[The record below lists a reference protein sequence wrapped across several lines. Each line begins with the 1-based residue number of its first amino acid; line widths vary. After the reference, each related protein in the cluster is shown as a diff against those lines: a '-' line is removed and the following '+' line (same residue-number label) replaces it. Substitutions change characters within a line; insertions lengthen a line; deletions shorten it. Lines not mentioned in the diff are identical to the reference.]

1 MKRYFS
7 IILLLLLITSC
18 SNTKQYEKLNT
29 PDSLPAY
36 QLIKDWPH
44 LPQDYNLGNPTGI
57 GLDSAQHIFVFHRAG
72 RTWPLIAPMP
82 GSLIPDNT
90 ILEIDK
96 DSGKIINSWGSGLFI
111 MPHGL
116 TVDRNDN
123 VWVTDV
129 GLHQVFKFSYE
140 GKLLMKLGEAKIA
153 GNDKTHFNRPTD
165 VAVAADGSF
174 YVSDGYNNSR
184 IIKFSSTGQYLFEW
198 GKRGNAPGEF
208 NIPHNLDLDDKGNVY
223 VADRENSRV
232 QAFDA
237 NGKFIKE
244 WKKEGSGKIYSVVI
258 DNNHR
263 QLITIDY
270 RSTVMVPEGS
280 DVLIF
285 DSTGTTVAQFGRT
298 GLYDGPVCRYHDV
311 AIDKDGNI
319 YTVDILDN
327 KIQKFKKMIH

>member
-1 MKRYFS
+1 M
-7 IILLLLLITSC
+7 L
-18 SNTKQYEKLNT
+18 
-29 PDSLPAY
+29 
-36 QLIKDWPH
+36 
-44 LPQDYNLGNPTGI
+44 
-57 GLDSAQHIFVFHRAG
+57 
-72 RTWPLIAPMP
+72 
-82 GSLIPDNT
+82 
-90 ILEIDK
+90 
-96 DSGKIINSWGSGLFI
+96 
-111 MPHGL
+111 
-116 TVDRNDN
+116 
-123 VWVTDV
+123 
-129 GLHQVFKFSYE
+129 GLHQVFKFSHE